1 MAHFRKLLDQLLV
14 WFILIQM
21 VALTAVVIIAVVARI
36 TGNSV
41 SWYDEIAAIQLS
53 WLTYYGGAYAALHRR
68 HIGFDTVLLSIPMPY
83 RMFAVYFA
91 EIVVIGFFVVL
102 AVTGYQVL
110 VVLEG
115 TYLVSLDWVPIQ
127 ITQSVIPI
135 GAALFVL
142 CEILSFP
149 NYLKQCCAGI
159 SLEHAEIEEE
169 VETELAKAEAKS

>member
-68 HIGFDTVLLSIPMPY
+68 HIGFDTVLLAIPMPY

-91 EIVVIGFFVVL
+91 EI
-102 AVTGYQVL
+102 
-110 VVLEG
+110 
-115 TYLVSLDWVPIQ
+115 
-127 ITQSVIPI
+127 
-135 GAALFVL
+135 
-142 CEILSFP
+142 
-149 NYLKQCCAGI
+149 
-159 SLEHAEIEEE
+159 EEE
-169 VETELAKAEAKS
+169 VETELAKTEAKS